1 MTRRATHAKPPP
13 PARDALFGRRW
24 LLALALRQVPAAGRD
39 VPDFHRDAAPAPPAP
54 ATQEPSMRYMMMIK
68 GNADYEAGR
77 PPPQAVVDGMR
88 KLTEEMVRN
97 GQLVDS
103 GGLLPSSQGLRI
115 RLANGKRAVLDGP
128 FAETKEVVG
137 GYAIVEARSRYE
149 ALALAQRVVDIHV
162 DAGIRDLEME
172 IRPFSLCTP
181 DAPAGEAP
189 GAIACAS

>member
-1 MTRRATHAKPPP
+1 
-13 PARDALFGRRW
+13 
-24 LLALALRQVPAAGRD
+24 
-39 VPDFHRDAAPAPPAP
+39 
-54 ATQEPSMRYMMMIK
+54 MRYMMMIK

-88 KLTEEMVRN
+88 KLTEEMVRS

-128 FAETKEVVG
+128 FAEAKEVVG

-149 ALALAQRVVDIHV
+149 ALALAQRVIDIHV

-172 IRPFSLCTP
+172 LRPFSLCTP
-181 DAPAGEAP
+181 EAPAGEVT
-189 GAIACAS
+189 GAATCAS